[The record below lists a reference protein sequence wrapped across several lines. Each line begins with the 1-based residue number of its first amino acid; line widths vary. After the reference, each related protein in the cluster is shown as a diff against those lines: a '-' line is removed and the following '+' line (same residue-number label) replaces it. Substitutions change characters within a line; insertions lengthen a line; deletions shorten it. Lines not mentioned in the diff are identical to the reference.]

1 MLCDVCRERDATVTL
16 THAVKGEVN
25 VLHLCQRCAADR
37 GIETS
42 ITTPLKNMIADY
54 LPAVQASQAVTAQLD
69 SMRCAFCSMSLADF
83 RESGRLGCA
92 SCYTTF
98 DQSLRALLRR
108 VHGNAKHAGRQYDA
122 PPPDLL
128 HEVTAL
134 GELRER
140 LRRVI
145 AQEEFEQAAQLRDQ
159 IRGME

>member
-16 THAVKGEVN
+16 THAVKGDVN
-25 VLHLCQRCAADR
+25 VLHLCQRCAAER
-37 GIETS
+37 GIETTV
-42 ITTPLKNMIADY
+42 TTPLKNMIADY
-54 LPAVQASQAVTAQLD
+54 LPVVQAQTLAAQAESL
-69 SMRCAFCSMSLADF
+69 RCAFCSMSLADF

-92 SCYTTF
+92 SCYSTF

-108 VHGNAKHAGRQYDA
+108 VHGNARHGGRRYEA

-140 LRRVI
+140 LRRAI

>member
-54 LPAVQASQAVTAQLD
+54 LPAVQASQALTSQLD

-140 LRRVI
+140 LRRAI

>member
-25 VLHLCQRCAADR
+25 VLHLCQRCAAER

-42 ITTPLKNMIADY
+42 VSTPLKNMIADY
-54 LPAVQASQAVTAQLD
+54 LPAVQAQAVQAQVESL
-69 SMRCAFCSMSLADF
+69 RCAFCSMSLADF

-108 VHGNAKHAGRQYDA
+108 VHGNARHAGRQYES

-134 GELRER
+134 GELREQ
-140 LRRVI
+140 LRRAI
-145 AQEEFEQAAQLRDQ
+145 AHEEFEQAARIRDQ
-159 IRGME
+159 IRSLE

>member
-54 LPAVQASQAVTAQLD
+54 LPAVQASQAVTAHLD
-69 SMRCAFCSMSLADF
+69 SLRCAFCSMTLADF
-83 RESGRLGCA
+83 RETGRLGCA

-140 LRRVI
+140 LRRAI

>member
-1 MLCDVCRERDATVTL
+1 VTL

-37 GIETS
+37 GIETTVS
-42 ITTPLKNMIADY
+42 TPLKNMIADY
-54 LPAVQASQAVTAQLD
+54 LPAVQAQAVAAQVD
-69 SMRCAFCSMSLADF
+69 SIRCAFCSMSLADF

-92 SCYTTF
+92 SCYSTF

-108 VHGNAKHAGRQYDA
+108 VHGNAKHAGRQYEA

-128 HEVTAL
+128 HAVTAL

-140 LRRVI
+140 LRRAI
-145 AQEEFEQAAQLRDQ
+145 SQEEFEQAAQLRDQ

>member
-1 MLCDVCRERDATVTL
+1 VQAQ
-16 THAVKGEVN
+16 AVAAQEESI
-25 VLHLCQRCAADR
+25 RCAYC
-37 GIETS
+37 T
-42 ITTPLKNMIADY
+42 
-54 LPAVQASQAVTAQLD
+54 
-69 SMRCAFCSMSLADF
+69 MSLADF

-92 SCYTTF
+92 SCYATF

-140 LRRVI
+140 LRRAI
-145 AQEEFEQAAQLRDQ
+145 AQEEFETAAQLRDQ
-159 IRGME
+159 IRGLE

>member
-1 MLCDVCRERDATVTL
+1 MLCDQCKERDATVTL

-25 VLHLCQRCAADR
+25 VLHLCQRCAAER

-42 ITTPLKNMIADY
+42 VNTPLKNMIADY
-54 LPAVQASQAVTAQLD
+54 LPGMQAQAVAAQVE
-69 SMRCAFCSMSLADF
+69 SIRCAFCSMSLADF

-92 SCYTTF
+92 SCYATF

-108 VHGNAKHAGRQYDA
+108 VHGNARHAGRQYDA

-140 LRRVI
+140 LRRAI
-145 AQEEFEQAAQLRDQ
+145 AQEEFETAAQLRDQ
-159 IRGME
+159 IRGLE

>member
-108 VHGNAKHAGRQYDA
+108 VHGNVKHAGRQYDA

-140 LRRVI
+140 LRRAI